1 MAYGRRRAQDAQV
14 QLPVRQPDIAAE
26 PAEQRSAIELH
37 DVSVRFGGVVALNGV
52 SVTVSAGET
61 VGLIGPN
68 GAGKTTLLDVIAG
81 SRRPSSGSVDY
92 FGRSL
97 GHVSPVRL
105 ARAGMSRTFQQLSLF
120 PEFTVREHVL
130 LGYMASLNRRVT
142 LRGFWASRGRV
153 QRRAAQDKSPLAPE
167 AIIAT
172 LGLEAVADSLA
183 SDQSLGVARLVDLA
197 RALAARPRLL
207 LLDEP
212 VSGLSETEAEAV
224 ATVLRRLRLDHEMAV
239 LVVEHNLE
247 FCRRVA
253 ERIVAIDFGEV
264 IADGAP
270 SEVLSAPRVLEA
282 YFGPQGEERTEALER
297 RVVSGLDRTS

>member
-1 MAYGRRRAQDAQV
+1 MAYGRRRAQNAQV
-14 QLPVRQPDIAAE
+14 HPLARQTEIATA
-26 PAEQRSAIELH
+26 PPGPPSAIGLH
-37 DVSVRFGGVVALNGV
+37 DVTVRFGGVVALNGV
-52 SVTVSAGET
+52 SMTVGAGEI

-68 GAGKTTLLDVIAG
+68 GAGKSTLLDVIAG
-81 SRRPSSGSVDY
+81 SRRLSAGTVSY

-97 GHVSPVRL
+97 RHVSPVQL
-105 ARAGMSRTFQQLSLF
+105 ARAGMSRTFQQLSLL

-130 LGYMASLNRRVT
+130 LGYMASRHRRVT
-142 LRGFWASRGRV
+142 LRGFWASRGRA
-153 QRRAAQDKSPLAPE
+153 QRRAAQDASPLAPE
-167 AIIAT
+167 AIITT
-172 LGLEAVADSLA
+172 LGLEAVADGLA

-224 ATVLRRLRLDHEMAV
+224 AAVLRRLRRDHEMAV
-239 LVVEHNLE
+239 LAVEHNLE

-253 ERIVAIDFGEV
+253 ERIVAIDFGDV

-270 SEVLSAPRVLEA
+270 AEVLSAPRVLEA
-282 YFGPQGEERTEALER
+282 YFGPRGEERTDALEH
-297 RVVSGLDRTS
+297 RVVSGLDHTS